1 MRRRLPG
8 MIGRRTEKILQRM
21 GSRLIKNNLLADIRM
36 NSAGERKRWRQ
47 DNYQHKADGMKK
59 HRKRR
64 EIAERIKDGAGR

>member
-1 MRRRLPG
+1 MYVPYG
-8 MIGRRTEKILQRM
+8 TYFM
-21 GSRLIKNNLLADIRM
+21 LADIRM

>member
-1 MRRRLPG
+1 MTG
-8 MIGRRTEKILQRM
+8 GRMYVPYGTYFM
-21 GSRLIKNNLLADIRM
+21 LADIRM